1 MPTMPPRL
9 SVVVPVHNV
18 ELYLTDC
25 LSSLAEQTMAD
36 LEVVI
41 VDDGSTDASAD
52 LATGFAARD
61 RRFRLVSQA
70 NGGLGHARNTG
81 VRHCDPGARHL
92 AFVDSDDVVPP
103 RAYELLLGALD
114 ETGSDFA
121 SGNVLRLRPSGKLQQ
136 SPNFRRPMATTR
148 LRTHISRDWDLAAD
162 RIACNK
168 VFRRSFWDEHAF
180 AFPVGALYEDIPV
193 VLPAHFLARSVDVLK
208 DTVYHWRE
216 RAGSITSRRA
226 VVRGVQDRA
235 SHVLGVS
242 AFLDEHR
249 GAADKRRY
257 EEHVLAND
265 LWYSMEALPDGDEDY
280 RRAFLTYAN
289 EFTDQ
294 VDPAVLDALP
304 VRLRLM
310 WHLVRERRTDEL
322 LALLAHDKAEPGVFA
337 VRGTRRRTA
346 SFPVLTG
353 PVPRPVLKVAERD
366 LPLTARLR
374 DARWRDGRLHLS
386 GYAYIRNLP
395 ATSRVSEFRTGWLR
409 AGRRHLVPLRLRTVV
424 DPEATARSRQSL
436 HDYDRSG
443 FETVIDP
450 ARLRIDARRGPARL
464 VWRPEI
470 GIAGHGMLRRSALST
485 NEAAAPPPVH
495 RPDGDHRI
503 VPAFDDGTLV
513 LHAERIDARFES
525 HRAGGPVGTDGPDG
539 PDDTDGAR
547 TAHVTPG
554 ARTALVVP
562 GVDGASG
569 AQVVPGAP
577 GADGPGDSVVIDG
590 MVRARL
596 AVGPLRLS
604 LTHLPSG
611 TSFDRPVRVHESAGP
626 ALSGWRRFTATVP
639 LDAFAAARAA
649 ARAGTGEGAPP
660 AQIAYS
666 AHLLGPDG
674 RRTPIDVPGPVLP
687 GRYPL
692 DGNGTGEREGG
703 NGDTAGAASPREL
716 GLTASARGNL
726 LITDRT
732 VQPAVDLAA
741 WTDGGRLVLE
751 GTFPGRPGRP
761 AVLVARHSGHD
772 EEAVLPVAFSGTGGA
787 RRFRAAFRPDAVDG
801 PGGPLP
807 LGQGRWYLFLREP
820 GAVGGVA
827 GGAYETPLRIPAAA
841 HRTLPAARTLGGR
854 VYVVERRYHD
864 QLLIDSA
871 PVLPAAERGPRG
883 TLLLRGTYRSR
894 RTAPVRDTVLYSSF
908 DGRRYSDSPRA
919 VHEELVRRGVE
930 FEHLWVVRDQQ
941 ARVPAGVT
949 AVEHG
954 STAWHEAL
962 ATSRHIVTNTQL
974 PEWFERRD
982 DQFVVQTWHGT
993 PLKRIGLDLAGTAQ
1007 ADAAYIATIERR
1019 ARQWSVLVSPNGFS
1033 TPVLRRSFGYR
1044 GEVLECGYPRNDL
1057 FHAPD
1062 RAKVAAAL
1070 RERLGIPEGRRV
1082 VLYAP
1087 TWRDDQPRGGGRYAL
1102 DLRLD
1107 LAAAERELGADTVL
1121 LVRRHHLVAD
1131 RVPDS
1136 GSGFVRDVSR
1146 HPDAGELMLISD
1158 ALVTD
1163 YSSLMFDFALTG
1175 RPMLFH
1181 THDLAHYRDTLRGFC
1196 FDFEARAP
1204 GPLIPGAAGLV
1215 EALRDPERAT
1225 RGHARAYEAFR
1236 RDFCDLDRGH
1246 AAADVADRMLR
1257 GPEGVP
1263 PEPFE

>member
-1 MPTMPPRL
+1 MPPRL

-18 ELYLTDC
+18 EPFLTDC
-25 LSSLAEQTMAD
+25 LRSLAEQTMTD

-41 VDDGSTDASAD
+41 VDDGSTDGSAD

-103 RAYELLLGALD
+103 RAYELLVGALD

-136 SPNFRRPMATTR
+136 SPDFRRPMATTR

-216 RAGSITSRRA
+216 RAGSVTSRRA
-226 VVRGVQDRA
+226 VVRGIQDRA

-265 LWYSMEALPDGDEDY
+265 LWCFMEALPDGDEDY

-289 EFTDQ
+289 EFTDHA
-294 VDPAVLDALP
+294 DPAVLDALP

-322 LALLAHDKAEPGVFA
+322 LALLGHDKAEPGAFA

-346 SFPVLTG
+346 AYPVLTG
-353 PVPRPVLKVAERD
+353 PVPRPVLEVAGRD
-366 LPLTARLR
+366 LPLIARLR

-395 ATSRVSEFRTGWLR
+395 ATSRISEFRTAWLR

-443 FETVIDP
+443 FETVVDP
-450 ARLRIDARRGPARL
+450 ARLRIDARRGPAFL
-464 VWRPEI
+464 TWRPEV

-485 NEAAAPPPVH
+485 NEAAVPPPVH

-503 VPAFDDGTLV
+503 VPVFDDGTLV

-525 HRAGGPVGTDGPDG
+525 HRAGGPVGERRGDGA
-539 PDDTDGAR
+539 DGAR
-547 TAHVTPG
+547 
-554 ARTALVVP
+554 
-562 GVDGASG
+562 
-569 AQVVPGAP
+569 
-577 GADGPGDSVVIDG
+577 GADGRGGSVVIDG

-596 AVGPLRLS
+596 AGGPLRLA
-604 LTHLPSG
+604 LTHHPSG
-611 TSFDRPVRVHESAGP
+611 TSFDCPVTARESTGP
-626 ALSGWRRFTATVP
+626 ASSGWRRFTAPVP
-639 LDAFAAARAA
+639 LDAFVAARAA
-649 ARAGTGEGAPP
+649 ARTRAGEGEGAPP

-666 AHLLGPDG
+666 VHLVGPDG

-692 DGNGTGEREGG
+692 DGDADGDGG
-703 NGDTAGAASPREL
+703 MEAKDRAPGREL

-726 LITDRT
+726 LIADRT

-741 WTDGGRLVLE
+741 WADDGRLVLE
-751 GTFPGRPGRP
+751 GTFPGRAGRR
-761 AVLVARHSGHD
+761 AELVARHSGHD

-807 LGQGRWYLFLREP
+807 LGQGHWYLFLREP
-820 GAVGGVA
+820 GAEGD
-827 GGAYETPLRIPAAA
+827 AYETPLRIPAAA

-854 VYVVERRYHD
+854 AYVVERRHHD
-864 QLLIDSA
+864 RLLIDSA

-883 TLLLRGTYRSR
+883 TRLLRGTYRGR

-908 DGRRYSDSPRA
+908 GGRQYSDSPRA
-919 VHEELVRRGVE
+919 VHEELVRRGAE

-949 AVEHG
+949 AIEHG
-954 STAWHEAL
+954 SAAWYEAL

-974 PEWFERRD
+974 PEWYERRD
-982 DQFVVQTWHGT
+982 GQFVVQTWHGT

-1062 RAKVAAAL
+1062 RAKVAAAV

-1107 LAAAERELGADTVL
+1107 LSAAERALGADSVL
-1121 LVRRHHLVAD
+1121 LVRRHYLVAD
-1131 RVPDS
+1131 RLPVG

-1146 HPDAGELMLISD
+1146 HPDVGELMLISD

-1181 THDLAHYRDTLRGFC
+1181 TYDLAHYRDNLRGFC

-1204 GPLIPGAAGLV
+1204 GPLIPGATGLV

-1246 AAADVADRMLR
+1246 AAADVVDRMLR
-1257 GPEGVP
+1257 GPDDRD
-1263 PEPFE
+1263 